1 MASENFAVDF
11 IGIGAGK
18 AGTTWVSECLT
29 EHPQIC
35 LSRPKE
41 LNFFCRKTIWK
52 DSVSNHDRGRSWFES
67 KFQHW
72 QNGQLR
78 GEFSPTYMIDPDSP
92 ALIHHHNA
100 QAKLIICLR
109 NPVDRLYSLYY
120 QLRKEYVVPGTFEE
134 FLESSKDIIESSY
147 YNTQLQRFM
156 AYFSLSAMHFILFED
171 IRNNPA
177 DVMSGLY
184 RFLQVDESFIA
195 SKLNAKV
202 NERKEPRSNL
212 IRNMISET
220 KSFLNSNAT
229 LKKVKHV
236 LASAGIE
243 SLTNKILELNLRNGV
258 FPEINQE
265 TKKRLTDIYA
275 PDIQELS
282 KVLNRDL
289 SLWTRS

>member
-1 MASENFAVDF
+1 
-11 IGIGAGK
+11 
-18 AGTTWVSECLT
+18 
-29 EHPQIC
+29 
-35 LSRPKE
+35 
-41 LNFFCRKTIWK
+41 
-52 DSVSNHDRGRSWFES
+52 
-67 KFQHW
+67 
-72 QNGQLR
+72 
-78 GEFSPTYMIDPDSP
+78 
-92 ALIHHHNA
+92 
-100 QAKLIICLR
+100 
-109 NPVDRLYSLYY
+109 
-120 QLRKEYVVPGTFEE
+120 
-134 FLESSKDIIESSY
+134 
-147 YNTQLQRFM
+147 
-156 AYFSLSAMHFILFED
+156 
-171 IRNNPA
+171 
-177 DVMSGLY
+177 MSGLY